1 MSELRCFASGNN
13 VRGVGVSASIS
24 ASMID
29 TNNSNIKVLIAQND
43 ETEHHSLTQLLSACP
58 NIEVVGHAKDGQAA
72 VFKALSLSPTVLVT
86 DLELPFV
93 DGIDATAQ
101 IRRSVPSCNVLVY
114 TGRRQRQDVLKAI
127 ASGAVG
133 YCLRGLEERQFEL
146 AVRSVAL
153 GAGWID
159 SRLVRELLHDPMSNN
174 KQENGSTLS
183 KREEQVLALLIN
195 GSTNAQ
201 IAEQLDLS
209 VDSVKA
215 HVRNLMDKLDS
226 SDRTQL
232 AAEAVKR
239 GLV

>member
-1 MSELRCFASGNN
+1 
-13 VRGVGVSASIS
+13 
-24 ASMID
+24 MID
-29 TNNSNIKVLIAQND
+29 TNNSHIKVLIAQND
-43 ETEHHSLTQLLSACP
+43 ETEHHSLTELLSACS
-58 NIEVVGHAKDGQAA
+58 NIEVVGYAKDGQAA

-114 TGRRQRQDVLKAI
+114 TKRRHRQDVLKAI

-159 SRLVRELLHDPMSNN
+159 SRLVGELLHDPMNH
-174 KQENGSTLS
+174 KQENCSPLS
-183 KREEQVLALLIN
+183 KREEQVLALLIG

-209 VDSVKA
+209 VDTVKS

-239 GLV
+239 GLI